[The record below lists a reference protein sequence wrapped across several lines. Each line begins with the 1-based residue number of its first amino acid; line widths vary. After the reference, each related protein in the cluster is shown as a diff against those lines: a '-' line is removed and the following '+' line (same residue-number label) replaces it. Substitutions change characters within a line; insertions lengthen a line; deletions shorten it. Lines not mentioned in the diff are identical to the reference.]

1 MIPLPRCLYPIVLCV
16 LLLVGNAAMAQDPHP
31 AFRQYTVDDG
41 LLSSRVYQVKQDS
54 KGYMWFATNNGVS
67 RFNGYGFENF
77 SMKDGLPDNT
87 VFEIYEDKRGRIWF
101 VTLTNKLFYYEN
113 NQMHVYKYNHIIDGI
128 EGDHVKTSFCV
139 SENGSVFLGLYRYGI
154 IEITEQ
160 GKLKEYARPDVSE
173 PIITVMEPVLGNFLY
188 AFNFSSSRRYTVS
201 YDTRFLKGE
210 QKMLK
215 PICHLGP
222 WARFVRLKNGKM
234 LFSHEDSLY
243 IVHDLKTYQVEKFG
257 GRINWIYEDKDNDL
271 WIGTY
276 MGGVYHVED
285 GDFRHKKNYLK
296 DLFVTGI
303 TQDDQGGFWFTT
315 EGNSVYYTPSKKI
328 LSYDE
333 VSGLKDVRV
342 NCLASDSG
350 GIYLGLQRPL
360 IHRIDLSGAIGSYT
374 CPPPNKAISYMV
386 YHQSGLWF
394 SGNIRSGF
402 IEKGHKIRSY
412 DISSQK
418 MLWDMDGTH
427 WFINSDG
434 LFKLVG
440 KNPVRPNSVTP
451 QIKRM
456 GGILKKDRETLLI
469 GAIDGLWEYTVSSQ
483 TYRHVQPDNPLLRN
497 RILDLAFA
505 TDGSVLIATKGAG
518 LLILD
523 KNNRVRQVNHDQGL
537 SSDHVSRI
545 LVDGSYV
552 WLATDKGLNR
562 LETRAGHS
570 PEIRTYTT
578 HDGLISNEIYDV
590 HKFNHKIW
598 VATDKGLS
606 FFDPDIITATSKEI
620 PLYIG
625 QIKVNDSIMAISNH
639 YALSYAENNIKIR
652 FIGLSYKHNGK
663 LRYRY
668 KMKGLNEQWNYTQER
683 EIQYTTLPPGNYD
696 FVVSVLQDNGLWS
709 RDASVEFLVAT
720 PFWKTWW
727 FTGLCGVATIGIL
740 FFAISYWLAKKHREK
755 NREEEMNRVLL
766 ELKSKALRAQM
777 NPHFIFNVINSIQHF
792 ILYNN
797 DEAAHRY
804 LSKFSKLIRTI
815 LNNSEKNMLPLIEE
829 IKALNLYLELENMR
843 FENRFEYV
851 IHIDKDID
859 TDEIR
864 IPSMLIQPYVENAIK
879 HGILALKNRKGKIDI
894 TITKHDGLLKCTIED
909 NGVGRAVTLEHKGSD
924 YRSFGTSITQ
934 QRLAVITELYQNK
947 LLEKVTDLYSS
958 DGHAAGTRIEV
969 FIPYA

>member
-1 MIPLPRCLYPIVLCV
+1 
-16 LLLVGNAAMAQDPHP
+16 MAQDPHP
-31 AFRQYTVDDG
+31 AFRQYSVEDG
-41 LLSSRVYQVKQDS
+41 LPSSKVYQVKQDS

-77 SMKDGLPDNT
+77 SINDGLPDNT
-87 VFEIYEDKRGRIWF
+87 VFEIYEDKKGRIWF

-113 NQMHVYKYNHIIDGI
+113 NQMHVYRYNHIIDGI

-139 SENGSVFLGLYRYGI
+139 SENGSVFLGLFGYGI

-160 GKLKEYARPDVSE
+160 GKLKEYARTNVPG
-173 PIITVMEPVLGNFLY
+173 PTITVMEPVLGSFLY
-188 AFNFSSSRRYTVS
+188 AYGISPSGKQTVS

-210 QKMLK
+210 QKIVE
-215 PICHLGP
+215 PFCQLGP
-222 WARFVRLKNGKM
+222 WARFIRLKNGKM
-234 LFSHEDSLY
+234 VFSYQDTLY
-243 IVHDLKTYQVEKFG
+243 IVNDLKTYQVKKFG

-276 MGGVYHVED
+276 MGGVYYVEA
-285 GDFRHKKNYLK
+285 GDFEHKKNYLK

-333 VSGLKDVRV
+333 VSGLKDIRV
-342 NCLASDSG
+342 NCLASDSD

-360 IHRIDLSGAIGSYT
+360 IHRINLSGTIESYE
-374 CPPPNKAISYMV
+374 CPPPNKAIIYMV

-394 SGNIRSGF
+394 SGNIRVGF
-402 IEKGHKIRSY
+402 IEKNHKTHSY
-412 DISSQK
+412 NIAAQK
-418 MLWDMDGTH
+418 MLWDKDGNH

-440 KNPVRPNSVTP
+440 ENAIKLTSRTP
-451 QIKRM
+451 RIKRI

-469 GAIDGLWEYTVSSQ
+469 GAIDGLWECTVSNQ
-483 TYRHVQPDNPLLRN
+483 ICRHVQPENPLLRN
-497 RILDLAFA
+497 RILDLAYA
-505 TDGSVLIATKGAG
+505 IDGSVLVATKGAG

-523 KNNRVRQVNHDQGL
+523 KKNRVRQVNHDQGL
-537 SSDHVSRI
+537 SSDNVGRI

-552 WLATDKGLNR
+552 WLATDKGLNK
-562 LETRAGHS
+562 LEMGTGHS
-570 PEIRTYTT
+570 LHIKSYTT
-578 HDGLISNEIYDV
+578 HDGLISNEVYDV

-606 FFDPDIITATSKEI
+606 FFDPNVAIVNSKEI
-620 PLYIG
+620 AVYIDRV
-625 QIKVNDSIMAISNH
+625 KVNDSIKVISNA
-639 YALSYAENNIKIR
+639 YRLSHSENNIKIR
-652 FIGLSYKHNGK
+652 FIGLSYKQNGK

-668 KMKGLNEQWNYTQER
+668 KMTGLNQQWNYTQDR

-696 FVVSVLQDNGLWS
+696 FVVSVLQDNGTWG
-709 RDASVEFLVAT
+709 REASVKFSVAT

-727 FTGLCGVATIGIL
+727 FMLLCGVATISIL
-740 FFAISYWLAKKHREK
+740 FFTISYWLAKRHKEKSREA
-755 NREEEMNRVLL
+755 EMNRVLL
-766 ELKSKALRAQM
+766 QLKSKALRAQM

-792 ILYNN
+792 ILHNN

-815 LNNSEKNMLPLIEE
+815 LNNSDKNRVPLIEE

-859 TDEIR
+859 TDDIR

-879 HGILALKNRKGKIDI
+879 HGILELKNRKGKVSI
-894 TITKHDGLLKCTIED
+894 TITKDAGLLKCTIED
-909 NGVGRAVTLEHKGSD
+909 NGVGRAVTLENKRSD

-934 QRLAVITELYQNK
+934 QRLAVIAELYQNK
-947 LLEKVTDLYSS
+947 LLEKVIDLYDSS
-958 DGHAAGTRIEV
+958 GQAMGTRIEV